1 VNVAL
6 PADGPP
12 AIAFFDLDRTLIAM
26 NSAQAWIKREV
37 KLGHLSRVTAA
48 RGAVWIGLYHAGF
61 ARLDAAVHEAAA
73 TVKGEDEAPYV
84 TRTALFWEEEA
95 LPSLRPQA
103 RAAVEAHR
111 AAGEQLALITSSSQ
125 YMASAAAE
133 ALGLGHALSNVLEVQ
148 GGRFAGTMRAPLC
161 FGRGKVDHAEALA
174 AALGHRLIDCAFYTD
189 SYSDLPLMERVG
201 RPVAVHPDPRL
212 RRHARRAG
220 WPIVDWGG
228 GGPSGAIGRAP

>member
-1 VNVAL
+1 MIAL

-61 ARLDAAVHEAAA
+61 ARLDAAVRAAAA
-73 TVKGEDEAPYV
+73 TVAGEDEAPYLS
-84 TRTALFWEEEA
+84 RTTLFWAEEA

-103 RAAVEAHR
+103 RSAVEAHR
-111 AAGEQLALITSSSQ
+111 AAGEALALITSSSQ
-125 YMASAAAE
+125 YMAAAAAAE
-133 ALGLGHALSNVLEVQ
+133 LGLGHALSNVLEVE
-148 GGRFAGTMRAPLC
+148 GGRFAGRMREPLC

-174 AALGHRLIDCAFYTD
+174 ASLGHRLVDCAFYTD
-189 SYSDLPLMERVG
+189 SYSDLPLMQRVG

-212 RRHARRAG
+212 RRHARRMG
-220 WPIVDWGG
+220 WPVVDWSGG
-228 GGPSGAIGRAP
+228 AESAGIRGGL